1 MEVNAL
7 IKRIYVDNFKSL
19 NQFQMNLEPFTVIV
33 GNNMS
38 GKSTV
43 LQVLDFISNLGSED
57 FSVILERRGWKVADI
72 KSQLQKSQKITL
84 RCEVELSIES
94 NHVLVCWEVQLA
106 AYTQKNILELAY
118 EEVTINNG
126 GHEVPLLSYSVIKDS
141 DNFIQN
147 DIGGKMMKL
156 PKFQADASLLK
167 LMDFTDYPIL
177 QALKIFLQNSD
188 SFELLSPEKMR
199 LSSRG
204 DVDSIGSAGEKLPSF
219 IKSMNQEQKKNF
231 SERIKQVLDDRIVKV
246 EAKTKGKPGWT
257 HLVAE
262 EKYDHRILI
271 IESKNM
277 SDGMLRLLAFLA
289 ICEMD
294 KKGLMLLDEIENGIN
309 MDYAERIINILKE
322 NCQEKKNQM
331 IVTTHSPVFLDYVEK
346 DNIRYMYRELETGV
360 CRCSSLVDNIEL
372 NARMEYLYPGELL
385 MNMSNQEIIDELLK
399 GGNIS

>member
-1 MEVNAL
+1 M
-7 IKRIYVDNFKSL
+7 
-19 NQFQMNLEPFTVIV
+19 
-33 GNNMS
+33 
-38 GKSTV
+38 
-43 LQVLDFISNLGSED
+43 
-57 FSVILERRGWKVADI
+57 
-72 KSQLQKSQKITL
+72 
-84 RCEVELSIES
+84 
-94 NHVLVCWEVQLA
+94 
-106 AYTQKNILELAY
+106 
-118 EEVTINNG
+118 
-126 GHEVPLLSYSVIKDS
+126 
-141 DNFIQN
+141 
-147 DIGGKMMKL
+147 
-156 PKFQADASLLK
+156 
-167 LMDFTDYPIL
+167 
-177 QALKIFLQNSD
+177 
-188 SFELLSPEKMR
+188 
-199 LSSRG
+199 
-204 DVDSIGSAGEKLPSF
+204 
-219 IKSMNQEQKKNF
+219 
-231 SERIKQVLDDRIVKV
+231 
-246 EAKTKGKPGWT
+246 
-257 HLVAE
+257 
-262 EKYDHRILI
+262 I